1 MTFVIT
7 VLNMLNVLDLIPF
20 LNFDRSAAVDAF
32 YEKTNLDMD
41 YWVTWNKT
49 LDKSNNEMIT
59 RIRIKHPVM
68 IKFN

>member
-20 LNFDRSAAVDAF
+20 LNFDRSSAVDVF

-59 RIRIKHPVM
+59 RIRIKHPE
-68 IKFN
+68 